1 MKLETSNNTKIVATM
16 GPASWHKDVMKD
28 MIIAGVNVFRVNF
41 SHGDHETHRRTIRLV
56 KELNSEFNC
65 KTAVL
70 ADLQG
75 PKLRIGDVEEGA
87 VINEG
92 DTLTFTTNKV
102 EGTAELVYMNYQ
114 KFPQDVNTG
123 EHILLDDGKLMCECL
138 ETNKKDT
145 VVTKVIQGGPLKS
158 KKGVNLPN
166 TKVSLPCLTEK
177 DLKDV
182 VVAMEEGVEWIG
194 LSFVRDADD
203 VNELRRII
211 NDFGSFAKIV
221 SKIEKPEAVV
231 DIDKII
237 DATDAIMVARGD
249 LGVEI
254 PYSSVPMVQKM
265 IVEKCHLKAKPCI
278 IATQMMESMIDSQ
291 SPTRAEVNDVAN
303 SVCDGADAVMLS
315 GETSVGKFPAKVVET
330 MANIVAHVESTF
342 DVRPNIENEPS
353 VKNERYITK
362 TICYNAAKIA
372 DQIDAAAILTM
383 TFSGYTA
390 LKIAGHRPKTKII
403 VFTANRQIMN
413 QMSLVWGVEAFF
425 YDKMESTDQS
435 FRDIKAILKES
446 GTVKGGD
453 LIVNIASM
461 PIQERGFTNMLKISA
476 ID

>member
-123 EHILLDDGKLMCECL
+123 EHILLDDGKLMCEVL

-182 VVAMEEGVEWIG
+182 VVAMEEGVEWIS

>member
-28 MIIAGVNVFRVNF
+28 MIIAGVNVFRGNF

-56 KELNSEFNC
+56 KELNEEFNC

-92 DTLTFTTNKV
+92 DTLTFTTNRV

-123 EHILLDDGKLMCECL
+123 EHILLDDGKLMCEVL
-138 ETNKKDT
+138 ETDKKDT

-177 DLKDV
+177 DLEDV

-203 VNELRRII
+203 VNELRKII

-330 MANIVAHVESTF
+330 MASIVAHVESTF
-342 DVRPNIENEPS
+342 DVKPNIENEPS

-372 DQIDAAAILTM
+372 DQIDATAILTM

-435 FRDIKAILKES
+435 FKDIKAILKES
-446 GTVKGGD
+446 GTVKDGD

-476 ID
+476 IN

>member
-123 EHILLDDGKLMCECL
+123 EHILLDDGKLMCEVL

-342 DVRPNIENEPS
+342 DVRPNIENEHS

>member
-28 MIIAGVNVFRVNF
+28 MIVAGVNVFRVNF

>member
-56 KELNSEFNC
+56 KELNEEFNC

-92 DTLTFTTNKV
+92 DTLTFTTNRV

-123 EHILLDDGKLMCECL
+123 EHILLDDGKLMCEVL
-138 ETNKKDT
+138 ETDKKDT

-177 DLKDV
+177 DLEDV

-203 VNELRRII
+203 VNELRKII

-330 MANIVAHVESTF
+330 MASIVAHVESTF
-342 DVRPNIENEPS
+342 DVKPNIENEPS

-362 TICYNAAKIA
+362 TICYHAAKIA
-372 DQIDAAAILTM
+372 DQIDATAILTM

-435 FRDIKAILKES
+435 FKDIKAILKES
-446 GTVKGGD
+446 GTVKDGD

-476 ID
+476 IN

>member
-1 MKLETSNNTKIVATM
+1 M
-16 GPASWHKDVMKD
+16 D
-28 MIIAGVNVFRVNF
+28 MIKAGVNVFRVNF
-41 SHGDHETHRRTIRLV
+41 SHGDHETHRRTIRLI
-56 KELNSEFNC
+56 KEINQEFNC

-87 VINEG
+87 VVNEG
-92 DTLTFTTNKV
+92 DTLTFTTDKV
-102 EGTAELVYMNYQ
+102 DGTAELVYMNYEQ
-114 KFPQDVNTG
+114 FPNDVNAG
-123 EHILLDDGKLMCECL
+123 ERILMDDGKLMCEVV

-145 VVTKVIQGGPLKS
+145 VVTRVIQGGPLKS

-177 DLKDV
+177 DLADV

-194 LSFVRDADD
+194 LSFVRDAQD
-203 VNELRRII
+203 VKQLRNII
-211 NDFGSFAKIV
+211 EEFGSYAKIV

-231 DIDKII
+231 DIDQII
-237 DATDAIMVARGD
+237 HATDAIMVARGD

-265 IVEKCHLKAKPCI
+265 IVEKCHIKAKPCI
-278 IATQMMESMIDSQ
+278 IATQMMESMIESQ

-315 GETSVGKFPAKVVET
+315 GETSVGKYPAKVVET
-330 MANIVAHVESTF
+330 MASIVAHVESTF
-342 DVRPNIENEPS
+342 DVKPIMDNEPS
-353 VKNERYITK
+353 IKNERYITK

-372 DQIDAAAILTM
+372 DQVGAAAILTL

-390 LKIAGHRPKTKII
+390 LKIAGHRPKTKIV

-413 QMSLVWGVEAFF
+413 QMSLVWGVEAFY
-425 YDKMESTDQS
+425 YDGMESTDQT
-435 FRDIKAILKES
+435 FDDIKNILKENS
-446 GTVKGGD
+446 VVETDDLVVK
-453 LIVNIASM
+453 IASM
-461 PIQERGFTNMLKISA
+461 PIEEKGFTNMLKIA
-476 ID
+476 AV

>member
-1 MKLETSNNTKIVATM
+1 
-16 GPASWHKDVMKD
+16 
-28 MIIAGVNVFRVNF
+28 
-41 SHGDHETHRRTIRLV
+41 LV

-123 EHILLDDGKLMCECL
+123 EHILLDDGKLMCEVL

>member
-56 KELNSEFNC
+56 KELNEEFNC

-92 DTLTFTTNKV
+92 DTLTFTTNRV

-123 EHILLDDGKLMCECL
+123 EHILLDDGKLMCEVL
-138 ETNKKDT
+138 ETDKKDT

-177 DLKDV
+177 DLEDV

-203 VNELRRII
+203 VNELRKII

-330 MANIVAHVESTF
+330 MASIVAHVESTF
-342 DVRPNIENEPS
+342 DVKPNIENEPS

-372 DQIDAAAILTM
+372 DQIDATAILTM

-435 FRDIKAILKES
+435 FKDIKAILKES
-446 GTVKGGD
+446 GTVKDGD

-476 ID
+476 IN

>member
-1 MKLETSNNTKIVATM
+1 
-16 GPASWHKDVMKD
+16 
-28 MIIAGVNVFRVNF
+28 
-41 SHGDHETHRRTIRLV
+41 
-56 KELNSEFNC
+56 
-65 KTAVL
+65 
-70 ADLQG
+70 
-75 PKLRIGDVEEGA
+75 
-87 VINEG
+87 
-92 DTLTFTTNKV
+92 
-102 EGTAELVYMNYQ
+102 
-114 KFPQDVNTG
+114 
-123 EHILLDDGKLMCECL
+123 
-138 ETNKKDT
+138 
-145 VVTKVIQGGPLKS
+145 
-158 KKGVNLPN
+158 
-166 TKVSLPCLTEK
+166 
-177 DLKDV
+177 
-182 VVAMEEGVEWIG
+182 
-194 LSFVRDADD
+194 
-203 VNELRRII
+203 
-211 NDFGSFAKIV
+211 
-221 SKIEKPEAVV
+221 
-231 DIDKII
+231 
-237 DATDAIMVARGD
+237 
-249 LGVEI
+249 
-254 PYSSVPMVQKM
+254 MVQKM